1 MITKITNANLDEY
14 IQLFRAAETALGL
27 SEGEISTLEL
37 YFSRLGDLVKTNNT
51 KFVTLPLDEPH
62 FVINANTREII
73 IPDDFVK
80 NGIAVAGD
88 VIAENIF
95 FEVDRYF
102 DAQDLHNVS
111 QIYIQWE
118 VPAANNQIRKGIS
131 VPWCKDIS
139 NSDKLIF
146 GWALTQ
152 EMVQYSG
159 TIKLSVMFADI
170 VNPEAAVPQINYA
183 LNTKPAQAKIFG
195 SLDYLSHK
203 TYTSN
208 PGKGVYD
215 RLVNSDIGGVQ
226 ANPPSFVLG
235 DADYNSYSVWAT
247 IADDGETDHVITA
260 GRPVYLRAVVNPS
273 SYTASGESASV
284 QMPLVTLTWKNKEGG
299 VLGNS
304 YYNTAIEN
312 PGTYAGNGLALGRT
326 LDKAINPNKL
336 YYDESG
342 VLYNSTDLASVTFP
356 DEVYEYYT
364 YYKAETA
371 GTYYVT
377 GKSAINYTD
386 PENGRVS
393 ATSAEISGPRWV
405 FEEPVADTLNAKD
418 SLDDLAGRTF
428 EDGTDCFLTIKM
440 PSVDKSSA
448 QQAKAEY
455 TVYLYK
461 TNSLTFKSAD
471 TSITK
476 GIWSYD
482 EVEAPAGSLVATFSE
497 NATYRITEEGYYY
510 AKVLKTLNTKT
521 IVKDSDI
528 FWFTERPSA
537 PIIACTPEANQAT
550 DIKQLKDGYI
560 EVAVDKIADN
570 KHTYKYEW
578 SYRSASDKPY
588 QVIAGATAEKYAPKA
603 AGNYKVTVTVFYN
616 DGQNSS
622 TIEDI
627 IIYSLK

>member
-14 IQLFRAAETALGL
+14 IQLFRAAETALNL

-73 IPDDFVK
+73 IPEEFTK

-118 VPAANNQIRKGIS
+118 VPAANNQVRKGIS

-170 VNPEAAVPQINYA
+170 VNPEADVPQINYA

-203 TYTSN
+203 VYTSN

-215 RLVNSDIGGVQ
+215 RLTNSDIGGVQ
-226 ANPPSFVLG
+226 ANPPYFVAN
-235 DADYNSYSVWAT
+235 DADYNSYSIWAT
-247 IADDGETDHVITA
+247 TADDNESNHVITVD
-260 GRPVYLRAVVNPS
+260 RPVYLRAAANPS

-284 QMPLVTLTWKNKEGG
+284 QMPLITLTWKNKEGG
-299 VLGNS
+299 ILGTS

-312 PGTYAGNGLALGRT
+312 PGNYVDNGLVLGLT
-326 LDKAINPNKL
+326 LDKVINPNKL

-342 VLYNSTDLASVTFP
+342 NLYNSTDLASINFP
-356 DEVYEYYT
+356 AEAYEYYT
-364 YYKAETA
+364 YYKAESA

-386 PENGRVS
+386 PEHGKVS
-393 ATSAEISGPRWV
+393 ATSTEVSGPRWV
-405 FEEPVADTLNAKD
+405 FEEPVGDTLDARKT
-418 SLDDLAGRTF
+418 LDDTAGRNF
-428 EDGTDCFLTIKM
+428 EKGQTCSLTITI
-440 PSVDKSSA
+440 PNVDNSSA
-448 QQAKAEY
+448 QQAKASY
-455 TVYLYK
+455 SIGLYK
-461 TNSLTFKSAD
+461 ASSLTFKDQEA
-471 TSITK
+471 ITK
-476 GIWSYD
+476 GVWAYD
-482 EVEAPAGSLVATFSE
+482 EVEEPVGTLIQTFTDSGE
-497 NATYRITEEGYYY
+497 YPIDEEGYYY
-510 AKVLKTLNTKT
+510 AKVQKSLNTSVVSKM
-521 IVKDSDI
+521 SDI
-528 FWFTERPSA
+528 FWITEKPEA
-537 PIIACTPEANQAT
+537 PIITSNPEANDAT
-550 DIKQLKDGYI
+550 DINQLSNGI
-560 EVAVDKIADN
+560 EVSVLNKIDDG
-570 KHTYKYEW
+570 KHFYKYEW
-578 SYRSASDKPY
+578 SYRPSSDRQY
-588 QVIAGATAEKYAPKA
+588 QVIAGATLGKYIPKT